1 MSEEESATM
10 IVKETEETLT
20 ETKEK
25 AKELGFFEKF
35 LTLWVGLCILLG
47 ILLSIYLPGLG
58 QAFNSLTIGQIS
70 IPIGICLFLMM
81 YPAMLNLQVSE
92 LKKLGRNPKPIIL
105 TIISNWLVAPFVG
118 LLMARIF
125 LPGHEE
131 LIVAVILLSSSPCT
145 AMVLVWGWLA
155 KGNQEQN
162 VVNTSLN
169 TLTIIF
175 GYAPM
180 VALLTGIQNIQI
192 NWILLLVSALVF
204 IGLPLLLGIISKRLL
219 ISTKGKDW
227 FNNKYR
233 PIVGKISIVALLTT
247 LVVLFSMNGEVL
259 IQNPDLLLLV
269 SVPLLV
275 GFAIVV
281 GYNILITKLTKL
293 KYKEAIITVI
303 IGSSSHFEIAIAT
316 AIAIY
321 GIGSIAALGTTM
333 GLFWEVPVMLSI
345 VYLGRYLRKRGFW
358 KSE

>member
-1 MSEEESATM
+1 MSEEESSTM
-10 IVKETEETLT
+10 IVKETEENLT
-20 ETKEK
+20 ETEEK

-35 LTLWVGLCILLG
+35 LTLWVGLCILIG
-47 ILLSIYLPGLG
+47 ILLSIYIPGIG
-58 QAFNSLTIGQIS
+58 QVFNSFTIGQIS

-125 LPGHEE
+125 LQGSEQ

-145 AMVLVWGWLA
+145 AMVLVWGWMA

-169 TLTIIF
+169 TITIIF

-180 VALLTGIQNIQI
+180 VTLLTGIQNIPI
-192 NWILLLVSALVF
+192 NWILLLASSFIF
-204 IGLPLLLGIISKRLL
+204 IGLPMLLGILSKRLL
-219 ISTKGKDW
+219 VSTKGEDW
-227 FNNKYR
+227 FKNKYR
-233 PIVGKISIVALLTT
+233 PIVGKVSIIALLTT

-275 GFAIVV
+275 GFVIVV
-281 GYNILITKLTKL
+281 GYNILITKLAKL
-293 KYKEAIITVI
+293 KYKEAVITVI

-345 VYLGRYLRKRGFW
+345 VYLGRFLRKRGFW